1 MPTPPPRTDQSL
13 ATRRRLVGAAL
24 AAPLLPLLSACASPL
39 PELLGTRSPPAAQ
52 ARLRDS
58 AQAHGLAAYKALRD
72 VNVSYSGQWRPLI
85 GRLQPVLVDG
95 GFRVSSQER
104 LMPAQGLVAQAHT
117 GLSGSKQVLRR
128 TAMFGGGGGSSAGG
142 QGDVRIWFNGE
153 ESADAD
159 ARAAAALV
167 VDGYSLFLLG
177 PMVLADR
184 NLVLELSG
192 TDTVDGRVCDVLH
205 VRLEPG
211 LGFSVRERVALL
223 IDRQDA
229 LVRSIRFGLEGLV
242 STQGAVAEVE
252 LYDHVQRHGV
262 TWPTRFYER
271 LLRPFPR
278 LPVHDWTLTGLD
290 VNRGY
295 AAEALQGPA
304 FSGAAAAVAGA
315 V

>member
-1 MPTPPPRTDQSL
+1 
-13 ATRRRLVGAAL
+13 
-24 AAPLLPLLSACASPL
+24 
-39 PELLGTRSPPAAQ
+39 
-52 ARLRDS
+52 
-58 AQAHGLAAYKALRD
+58 
-72 VNVSYSGQWRPLI
+72 
-85 GRLQPVLVDG
+85 
-95 GFRVSSQER
+95 
-104 LMPAQGLVAQAHT
+104 
-117 GLSGSKQVLRR
+117 
-128 TAMFGGGGGSSAGG
+128 
-142 QGDVRIWFNGE
+142 
-153 ESADAD
+153 
-159 ARAAAALV
+159 
-167 VDGYSLFLLG
+167 
-177 PMVLADR
+177 
-184 NLVLELSG
+184 VLELSG

-211 LGFSVRERVALL
+211 LGFSARERVALL

-229 LVRSIRFGLEGLV
+229 LVRSIRFSLDGLA

-295 AAEALQGPA
+295 AAEALLGPA
-304 FSGAAAAVAGA
+304 LSGGAAAMAGA